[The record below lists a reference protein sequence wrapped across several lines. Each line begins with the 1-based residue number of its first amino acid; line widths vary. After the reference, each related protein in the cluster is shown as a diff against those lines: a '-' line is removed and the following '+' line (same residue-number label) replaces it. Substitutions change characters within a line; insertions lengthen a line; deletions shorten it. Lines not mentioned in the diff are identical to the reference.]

1 MRPVRLHRSLW
12 ALSLALLLPALVVLA
27 LRAFV
32 GDLFLVDSRSME
44 PVLHGDP
51 ADGDRVFVRFERR
64 PLLERFDLVVLER
77 PGERAPIVKRVVGLP
92 GETVQLS
99 GGDLY
104 IGGRLLEGDV
114 RRAPW
119 VPVFDSRLH
128 ALDALFHF
136 DRPRWSES
144 EGGAWR
150 IDGRG
155 ARGVFARLRPRLQDD
170 FLLPDGRRVEGR
182 NPVNDAAVELEL
194 RPAASFGT
202 FLVRLSE
209 EGDLFWAELS
219 RGDEGRLRARMLR
232 ATRTGAG
239 DSAPEVLGVTEVE
252 PGDEPW
258 IRVRF
263 SNRDNELALD
273 VAGRIGCLHHRYPR
287 NSPTPRT
294 PDGGMIHALPRIELG
309 GDELDLELRHV
320 RVERDTTWFSLG
332 RFGVD
337 VPEVL
342 GPDELFL
349 LGDNSA
355 ESRDSREWGPI
366 PSSAVIGVPQ
376 SVLWPRSRARDL

>member
-1 MRPVRLHRSLW
+1 MRPRRSLW
-12 ALSLALLLPALVVLA
+12 ALSLALLVPALVVLA

-44 PVLHGDP
+44 PALHGDP
-51 ADGDRVFVRFERR
+51 EDGDRVFVRFERR
-64 PLLERFDLVVLER
+64 PSLSRFDLVVLER

-104 IGGRLLEGDV
+104 VGGRLLEGDV
-114 RRAPW
+114 PRAPW

-170 FLLPDGRRVEGR
+170 FLSPDGTRVDGR
-182 NPVNDAAVELEL
+182 NPVNDVLVELEL

-219 RGDEGRLRARMLR
+219 RADEGRLRARLLR
-232 ATRTGAG
+232 ATRSGAG

-252 PGDEPW
+252 PGKEPW
-258 IRVRF
+258 IRMRF

-273 VAGRIGCLHHRYPR
+273 VAGRVDCLRYRYPR

-320 RVERDTTWFSLG
+320 RVERDTTWFRLG

-337 VPEVL
+337 EPEVL

-366 PSSAVIGVPQ
+366 PLSAVIGVPQ

>member
-1 MRPVRLHRSLW
+1 VKWRPVLW
-12 ALSLALLLPALVVLA
+12 VLSLALLVPALAVLA

-51 ADGDRVFVRFERR
+51 KDGDRVFVRFERR
-64 PLLERFDLVVLER
+64 PALERFDLVVLER
-77 PGERAPIVKRVVGLP
+77 PGERAPLVKRVVGLP

-104 IGGRLLEGDV
+104 IGGRLLEGEV
-114 RRAPW
+114 KRAPW
-119 VPVFDSRLH
+119 VRVFDSRQH
-128 ALDALFHF
+128 ALDSLFHF

-144 EGGAWR
+144 EAGAWR

-170 FLLPDGRRVEGR
+170 FLLPDGTRVEGR

-194 RPAASFGT
+194 RLAANFGT

-219 RGDEGRLRARMLR
+219 RGGEGRIRARLLRAMR
-232 ATRTGAG
+232 ASAG

-252 PGDEPW
+252 PGAAPW
-258 IRVRF
+258 TRMRF
-263 SNRDNELALD
+263 SNRDNELELD
-273 VAGRIGCLHHRYPR
+273 LAERAGCLRYRYSR

-309 GDELDLELRHV
+309 GDGLDLELRHM
-320 RVERDTTWFSLG
+320 RVERDTTWESLG
-332 RFGVD
+332 RFAVD
-337 VPEVL
+337 GPEVL

-366 PSSAVIGVPQ
+366 PLSGVIGVPR
-376 SVLWPRSRARDL
+376 SVVWPRSRARDL